1 MSSKR
6 KRVTKPQAYFM
17 FFLGIAVIIGG
28 FAITEDADAVV
39 LFVSGAAVSTFAVI
53 WGVKWQEI
61 QSTIISLVKNMIM
74 PILIVFSVGMMIGV
88 WILSGTIPVMVYYGI
103 QIISPSLFYFLACL
117 ICAIMA
123 LVMGSSWATIST
135 VGIAFLG
142 MSSGLGLSGVITAG
156 AVASGA
162 LFGDKCS
169 PMSDSP
175 NVATAVAKTN
185 LFQGCI
191 HNAKTSGP
199 ALIICLVFYLV
210 MGFTQHA
217 EDSGQEGDSYQV
229 IIENLSA
236 IFNLNPL
243 LLLPPAAAIVMIV
256 MKKPILPTFAAST
269 VLAAVLAVVFQGAGL
284 GELGGVMMNG
294 YTQESGIEIIDS
306 ILLRGGMSSFLS
318 IAAILIAA
326 CVFGAPLR
334 CSGVID
340 VLLELI
346 HHTSKS
352 AKSMAVKVIGMCTTF
367 FLITGGYDLT
377 YAALGPMLPDLF
389 DKYHLHRK
397 NLSRILSDC
406 TISLSPM
413 IPWGAMGAFY
423 AGTLG
428 VSNIDFFFYAPFTW
442 LSALIGLIY
451 AATGFNM
458 TKVTD
463 EEIQQENAAQSN

>member
-1 MSSKR
+1 MSTESK
-6 KRVTKPQAYFM
+6 KVTKPQAYFLLI
-17 FFLGIAVIIGG
+17 FGIAFVIGG
-28 FAITEDADAVV
+28 FAITEDADAVI
-39 LFVSGAAVSTFAVI
+39 LFVAGAVLSTFAVI
-53 WGVKWQEI
+53 WGVKYNDI
-61 QSTIISLVKNMIM
+61 QHTIINLVRNMIM
-74 PILIVFSVGMMIGV
+74 PILIIFSVGVMIGT
-88 WILSGTIPVMVYYGI
+88 WIVSGTIPIMVYYGI

-117 ICAIMA
+117 LCAIMA
-123 LVMGSSWATIST
+123 LIMGSSWATIST
-135 VGIAFLG
+135 IGIAFMG
-142 MSSGLGLSGVITAG
+142 MAAGLGLSEVITAG

-191 HNAKTSGP
+191 HNMKTSGP
-199 ALIICLVFYLV
+199 ALAICMVFYLV
-210 MGFTQHA
+210 MGFTQQSTGDGR
-217 EDSGQEGDSYQV
+217 DSEAYQL
-229 IIENLSA
+229 IIDNLST
-236 IFNLNPL
+236 IFDLNPL
-243 LLLPPAAAIVMIV
+243 MLLPPVVAIVMIV
-256 MKKPILPTFAAST
+256 LKKPILPTFAAST
-269 VLAAVLAVVFQGAGL
+269 ALAAILAMIFQGASL
-284 GELGGVMMNG
+284 SELGGIMMNG
-294 YTQESGIEIIDS
+294 YTEATDIPVIDD
-306 ILLRGGMSSFLS
+306 ILLRGGMSSFLG
-318 IAAILIAA
+318 IAAILISA

-346 HHTSKS
+346 HHTSKT
-352 AKSMAVKVIGMCTTF
+352 AKSMAVKVVGMCTTF
-367 FLITGGYDLT
+367 FVITGGYDLT

-428 VSNIDFFFYAPFTW
+428 VSNLDFFFYAPFTW
-442 LSALIGLIY
+442 LSTLFCLIY

-463 EEIQQENAAQSN
+463 EQIKEEEAALN

>member
-1 MSSKR
+1 
-6 KRVTKPQAYFM
+6 
-17 FFLGIAVIIGG
+17 
-28 FAITEDADAVV
+28 
-39 LFVSGAAVSTFAVI
+39 
-53 WGVKWQEI
+53 
-61 QSTIISLVKNMIM
+61 M
-74 PILIVFSVGMMIGV
+74 PILIIFSVGIMIGT
-88 WILSGTIPVMVYYGI
+88 WILSGTIPIMVYYGI

-117 ICAIMA
+117 ICAVMA
-123 LVMGSSWATIST
+123 LIMGSSWATIST
-135 VGIAFLG
+135 VGIAFMG
-142 MSSGLGLSGVITAG
+142 MASGLGLSSVITAG

-175 NVATAVAKTN
+175 NVATAVAKTD

-199 ALIICLVFYLV
+199 ALVICMVFYLI
-210 MGFTQHA
+210 MGFTQQA
-217 EDSGQEGDSYQV
+217 EGSGRDSESYQL
-229 IIENLSA
+229 IIHNLDS

-243 LLLPPAAAIVMIV
+243 LLLPPIVAIVMIV
-256 MKKPILPTFAAST
+256 LKKPTLSTFAIST
-269 VLAAVLAVVFQGAGL
+269 ALSAVLAVVFQGASL
-284 GELGGVMMNG
+284 GEMGNIMMNG
-294 YTQESGIEIIDS
+294 YSEETGIDIIDS
-306 ILLRGGMSSFLS
+306 ILIRGGMSSFLGV
-318 IAAILIAA
+318 AAILISA

-346 HHTSKS
+346 HHTSKT
-352 AKSMAVKVIGMCTTF
+352 ARSMSVKVIGMCTTF
-367 FLITGGYDLT
+367 FVITGGYDLT
-377 YAALGPMLPDLF
+377 YAALGPMLPGLF
-389 DKYHLHRK
+389 DRYHLHRK
-397 NLSRILSDC
+397 NLSRILGDC

-428 VSNIDFFFYAPFTW
+428 VSNLDFFFYAPFTW
-442 LSALIGLIY
+442 LSTLFCLIY

-463 EEIQQENAAQSN
+463 KEIEEEDAFLS